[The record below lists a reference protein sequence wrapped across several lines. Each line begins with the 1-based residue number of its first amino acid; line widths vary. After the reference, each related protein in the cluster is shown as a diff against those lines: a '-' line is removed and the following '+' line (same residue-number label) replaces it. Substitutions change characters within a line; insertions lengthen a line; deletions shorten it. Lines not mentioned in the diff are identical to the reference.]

1 LTINGEPAEFGSDGS
16 FNKRLLINEG
26 ENQITVT
33 AKDLAENETSVT
45 RSVYVDT
52 ALPKLEN
59 ISPAEDVRITPGQ
72 PVRVSF
78 DSASGLEASF
88 HVELPFNLS
97 TLGRNDI
104 PLNETSSGHYEGTY
118 FTSSSLN
125 LEGGVIVIRV
135 RDAAGNEVETEA
147 PGRLYVANGG
157 GQNPDPNP
165 SNEKPVAII
174 QANES
179 AKKNKNVQFNAK
191 ASRDVDGEIV
201 SYSWNFGDG
210 DTAVGSK
217 VKHKFTTAGTYTV
230 ELTVTDNDG
239 ASGKTVHTITIR

>member
-1 LTINGEPAEFGSDGS
+1 
-16 FNKRLLINEG
+16 
-26 ENQITVT
+26 
-33 AKDLAENETSVT
+33 
-45 RSVYVDT
+45 
-52 ALPKLEN
+52 
-59 ISPAEDVRITPGQ
+59 
-72 PVRVSF
+72 
-78 DSASGLEASF
+78 LEASF

-97 TLGRNDI
+97 TLARNEI
-104 PLNETSSGHYEGTY
+104 PLNETSSGHYEGIY
-118 FTSSSLN
+118 LTSSSLN

-147 PGRLYVANGG
+147 PGRLYVTHGG
-157 GQNPDPNP
+157 GEGPGPNP
-165 SNEKPVAII
+165 PTSNEKPVAII
-174 QANES
+174 QANDS

-191 ASRDVDGEIV
+191 ASRDADGEIV

-239 ASGKTVHTITIR
+239 ANGKAVHTITIR